1 MGPPEQ
7 QKAPRRARNAS
18 GGQVTSGI
26 EQAANPKKT
35 LPDVKPWVW
44 GWPDWIQ
51 RVYSN
56 SKGVRRGA

>member
-1 MGPPEQ
+1 MGPPRQ
-7 QKAPRRARNAS
+7 QKAPRSAANAS
-18 GGQVTSGI
+18 GGKVTGGN
-26 EQAANPKKT
+26 EQAAKPKQI
-35 LPDVKPWVW
+35 LPAVKPWVW